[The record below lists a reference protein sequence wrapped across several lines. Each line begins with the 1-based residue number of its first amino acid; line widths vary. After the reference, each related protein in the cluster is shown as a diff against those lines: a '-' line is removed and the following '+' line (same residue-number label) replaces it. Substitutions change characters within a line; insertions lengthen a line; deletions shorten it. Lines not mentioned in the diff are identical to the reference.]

1 MRRGKSLIGL
11 FVSLLL
17 ALPWA
22 AGAQENAATR
32 VWPSASLAA
41 VSAGQEFEVNVLV
54 EGATQVYGASFTLA
68 YDPAALDVITD
79 RDGVVERGAFF
90 GDRPHFLLKNARDGQ
105 RGSVEYALTLVQP
118 AEPVSGAGVLGTV
131 RFRALADVP
140 VAVALTEAALV
151 SPQFAQ
157 VDGRIVAQQMN
168 AVQPVIGDLVV
179 AAQTAQSEVVA
190 PSAPASSAAAQPG
203 AVTVSVGAAAAQPA
217 VAAPSA
223 NNPIVIII
231 TGVLL
236 LAGVLLL
243 LLSIGMYTRMRTL
256 SSAGSSWVE

>member
-1 MRRGKSLIGL
+1 MRRGKGLIGL

-54 EGATQVYGASFTLA
+54 EGATQAYGASFTLA
-68 YDPAALDVITD
+68 YDPAALDVITE
-79 RDGVVERGAFF
+79 RDGAVERGAFF

-131 RFRALADVP
+131 RFRALADAP

-168 AVQPVIGDLVV
+168 AVQPIIGDLVV
-179 AAQTAQSEVVA
+179 AAQAAETEVAA
-190 PSAPASSAAAQPG
+190 PSAPAGSAAQPG
-203 AVTVSVGAAAAQPA
+203 AVTVSVGAAAAQSA
-217 VAAPSA
+217 VAAPGA
-223 NNPIVIII
+223 NNQIAIII

-256 SSAGSSWVE
+256 SSAGSSWAE